1 MSKTFALPN
10 GLKPAEH
17 FRNHFAITPDDDTP
31 IELVTKTEYWRHVGR
46 MLRQG
51 DTIEVRP
58 IDATYF
64 ATLYVLSADDYGA
77 QVKVLQYFDLNAS
90 EEGAPD
96 YSEEATHNGSGL
108 PYEIAFKGAAKWCV
122 IRKSDRTRVSE
133 GNKTRTEA
141 ENWLAANQL
150 G

>member
-10 GLKPAEH
+10 GLKLAEH
-17 FRNHFAITPDDDTP
+17 FRNHFAITPDAGTP
-31 IELVTKTEYWRHVGR
+31 IELITKPEYWRHVGR
-46 MLRQG
+46 LLHQG

-58 IDATYF
+58 VDAAYY
-64 ATLYVLSADDYGA
+64 ATIYVLSADDVGA
-77 QVKVLQYFDLNAS
+77 NVKVLHYFNLN
-90 EEGAPD
+90 EGAELAPTD
-96 YSEEATHNGSGL
+96 SGL

-122 IRKSDRTRVSE
+122 IRKSDGARLSE
-133 GNKTRTEA
+133 GNKTRAEA